1 LATVLRL
8 SIWGDLSPQSSNAIG
23 AFCFLSVAV
32 FCLRPLSLPD
42 SLHGFPL
49 RSSAHNAAHLALFA
63 AGILSVFALVDA
75 FVRSVARALRVD
87 ELGMR
92 DAFLEIAAWV
102 SPVAKVPP
110 RPPPRLRIARAVLRI
125 ARAVLRIARAV
136 LRIARAVLRP
146 TSLTRA

>member
-1 LATVLRL
+1 MQVNFSQDINGVATILQL
-8 SIWGDLSPQSSNAIG
+8 SIWGDLSPRSSNTIG

-32 FCLRPLSLPD
+32 FGLRTLSLPD

-49 RSSAHNAAHLALFA
+49 RSCAHNAAHLALFA

-75 FVRSVARALRVD
+75 FIRSVARALRVD

-102 SPVAKVPP
+102 SPIVKVP
-110 RPPPRLRIARAVLRI
+110 
-125 ARAVLRIARAV
+125 
-136 LRIARAVLRP
+136 LRP
-146 TSLTRA
+146 QL